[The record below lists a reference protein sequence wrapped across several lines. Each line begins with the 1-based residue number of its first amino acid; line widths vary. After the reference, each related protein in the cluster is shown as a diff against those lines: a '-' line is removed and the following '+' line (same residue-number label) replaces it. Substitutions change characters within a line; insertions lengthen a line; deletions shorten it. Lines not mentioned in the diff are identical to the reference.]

1 MKRAPIHDILWLFT
15 GTRLILVI
23 VTYFTYIL
31 IPVPPHVY
39 PTTPVDI
46 GGLFTTWNHWD
57 AANYV
62 RIAQFGYQT
71 RFDVA
76 FFPLF
81 PLLIAII
88 AYPLG
93 AWSYLAVGTLISN
106 AALLGALFVLYQLA
120 TDIGGE
126 QVARRTLLY
135 LCIFPTAFYFFA
147 AYNES
152 LFLLL
157 TAGALLAMR
166 RQRWWIAGI
175 LGFLA
180 SLTRSAGLLLV
191 IPYLYE
197 VWIARESITATRW
210 KALFAVLPLFVIPFG
225 IGLYS
230 LYCWHIRAD
239 PFAFAS
245 VQSHWSR
252 YAAWPWQGIWQAF
265 RELFLIQPF
274 GSFYE
279 AHILLDLSATIGF
292 IVLTILG
299 WRKLRMSYNIWLGL
313 LLLYMLISPTI
324 VQADPL
330 VSNQR
335 FVLEMFPA
343 FITLAALGIK
353 HPRLHQALMLVFP
366 VLLATLSILFIM
378 YRWMV

>member
-1 MKRAPIHDILWLFT
+1 MKRAPIRDILWLFT
-15 GTRLILVI
+15 GTRLILVT
-23 VTYFTYIL
+23 VTYFSYIL
-31 IPVPPHVY
+31 LTAAKY
-39 PTTPVDI
+39 SSTPVDTVA
-46 GGLFTTWNHWD
+46 LLTSWNHWD

-62 RIAQFGYQT
+62 RIAQYGYNQLPY
-71 RFDVA
+71 DLA
-76 FFPLF
+76 FFPLL
-81 PLLIAII
+81 PLLTTAL
-88 AYPLG
+88 AHVLG
-93 AWSYLAVGTLISN
+93 SWSYLFAATLISN

-120 TDIGGE
+120 VEAGGE
-126 QVARRTLLY
+126 QVARCTLLY

-147 AYNES
+147 PYNES

-180 SLTRSAGLLLV
+180 SLTRSAGFLLV

-210 KALFAVLPLFVIPFG
+210 KALFAVLPLFLIPLG

-279 AHILLDLSATIGF
+279 AHILLDLSATIGL

-299 WRKLRMSYNIWLGL
+299 WRKLRMSYNIWL
-313 LLLYMLISPTI
+313 
-324 VQADPL
+324 
-330 VSNQR
+330 
-335 FVLEMFPA
+335 
-343 FITLAALGIK
+343 
-353 HPRLHQALMLVFP
+353 
-366 VLLATLSILFIM
+366 
-378 YRWMV
+378 